1 MRTVVKKISVGGF
14 RLDLGEPLES
24 QLTAFC
30 EENFRKKTQV
40 IREALT
46 MYFENWAAQKEQE
59 KDGGAG

>member
-1 MRTVVKKISVGGF
+1 
-14 RLDLGEPLES
+14 
-24 QLTAFC
+24 
-30 EENFRKKTQV
+30 V

>member
-1 MRTVVKKISVGGF
+1 VVKKISVGGF

>member
-1 MRTVVKKISVGGF
+1 VRTVVKKISVGGF